1 MIFILK
7 LLHTLFFII
16 TDYFIYTKYNEK
28 TKIKSVY
35 YIVLCLFLIL
45 LFILNSVFEGI
56 SNKLLVVLLFFS
68 LAIIIL
74 NFIKGFINMENNDI
88 LRNNEKLEKNYR
100 GIKSVIF
107 EKFIPIIIL
116 IYQLLLIWM
125 PAIFEKM
132 SQK

>member
-16 TDYFIYTKYNEK
+16 TDYFIYTKYNGK